1 MKASIII
8 TTYHRPEFLERAIL
22 SAQNQKTDFQF
33 EVIVVDDNGLG
44 TDFQKLTQSV
54 VLKNDQVVYFPLEK
68 NSGACIARNK
78 GAEIASGEYLFF
90 LDDDDEFFPNKL
102 QQQIS
107 FLEINTD
114 DDGCLAAFKRIDQK
128 GKEILAE
135 SNYPVVGDFRNF
147 VVKGNFFTA
156 MLCIRKNSFIRSGG
170 FVDIPRFQDRFY
182 MMNALKQGFRFAV
195 LQEQLHLM
203 YEHTEE
209 RITSKSV
216 DKTNESLS
224 KINSWVK
231 QYKSEFSDKEW
242 KSFQINDLRKI
253 AVTSYNST
261 DKSIRI
267 SSAGSY
273 FKMFLKSGNIK
284 DAVMIF
290 KALIK

>member
-33 EVIVVDDNGLG
+33 EVIVIDDNGVG
-44 TDFQKLTQSV
+44 TEFQKQTQAV
-54 VLKNDQVVYFPLEK
+54 ILKNDQLIYMPLEK

-78 GAEIASGEYLFF
+78 GAEAASGEYLFF
-90 LDDDDEFFPNKL
+90 LDDDDEYFPDKL
-102 QQQIS
+102 QHQIS
-107 FLEINTD
+107 YLEQNKD
-114 DDGCLAAFKRIDQK
+114 YDGCLAALRRIDQK
-128 GKEILAE
+128 GKEILAS
-135 SNYPVVGDFRNF
+135 SNYPEVGDFRNF
-147 VVKGNFFTA
+147 IVKGNFFTA
-156 MLCIRKNSFIRSGG
+156 MLCIRKSSFLKSGG
-170 FVDIPRFQDRFY
+170 FIDIPRFQDRFY

-195 LQEQLHLM
+195 LREQLHLM

-209 RITSKSV
+209 RITSKSL
-216 DKTNESLS
+216 DKTSDSLS
-224 KINSWVK
+224 KINAWVS

-242 KSFQINDLRKI
+242 KSFQVNDLRKI

-261 DKSIRI
+261 EKSIRL
-267 SSAGSY
+267 SSAVCY
-273 FKMFLKSGNIK
+273 FKMFLKTGNMS